1 VGYPGSMKDFIFIA
15 LSVGFFVVAI
25 AYAYFC
31 EKVR

>member
-1 VGYPGSMKDFIFIA
+1 MSDAVFI
-15 LSVGFFVVAI
+15 LVSVGFFAVCV